1 MNCIICG
8 NNLSLNPKNTKE
20 NTVYNCKSCN
30 LFNSVPKS
38 STKNNLKERYMGEF
52 WKQENLKEMIRTD
65 FKNKTGQD
73 YRFAQESMFSF
84 CTKYLK
90 NRKKILEIG
99 AGTGIH
105 LIMFDKM
112 GYHVTGVEPDPISTN
127 FINQK
132 LEHGRCING
141 FIEDI
146 KLNEKFDVVFLYH
159 VIEHIEDPRILLKK
173 CHDFLEDD
181 SIIIIAVPDCK
192 NPETLKKSIKNTYHI
207 WHFSQNS
214 LKKLAIKLGFR
225 ILTCESFA
233 RISTTK
239 RRFHKILRKLH
250 LTKISKKIYPYYP
263 LRPTTT
269 NNGYEIRLVLS
280 KNNVLF

>member
-8 NNLSLNPKNTKE
+8 NDLSSYQKNPEK

-30 LFNSVPKS
+30 LFNSVPIS
-38 STKNNLKERYMGEF
+38 STKNSPKDDYMGKF
-52 WKQENLKEMIRTD
+52 WERENLKEMIRTD
-65 FKNKTGQD
+65 FENKVGQD
-73 YRFAQESMFSF
+73 YQLTQESMYSF
-84 CTKYLK
+84 CRKYLK

-112 GYHVTGVEPDPISTN
+112 GYIVTGVEPDPISAN

-146 KLNEKFDVVFLYH
+146 KLNEKFNVVFLYH
-159 VIEHIEDPRILLKK
+159 VVEHIEDPRALLKK
-173 CHDFLEDD
+173 CHDFLEDGG
-181 SIIIIAVPDCK
+181 IIIIAVPDCE
-192 NPETLKKSIKNTYHI
+192 NPENLSKSIENTYHL

-214 LKKLAIKLGFR
+214 LKKLTTKLGYK

-239 RRFHKILRKLH
+239 RRFHKILRKIH
-250 LTKISKKIYPYYP
+250 LTKFSKKTYPYYP
-263 LRPTTT
+263 LIHTVS
-269 NNGYEIRLVLS
+269 NDGYEIRLILS